1 MGSAYKYTVLAGN
14 TGEAESQT
22 SARRKSFGKSP
33 RTWCLR
39 FVVTMFTLVLLFQLW
54 SALIRATHA
63 VEPGSQ
69 GDCDTPDGGFQC
81 NSSISHNWGQY
92 SPFFLAPSEIDASV
106 PSGCEVTFAQILS
119 RHGARDPTASATAAY
134 GETIEQIQSSVTN
147 YGEGFEFIKDY
158 QYTLGADQLSDFG
171 RQEMFN
177 SGVHFY
183 NRYQILARNNTPFF
197 RSDGQ
202 QRVVESGQKWTEGFH
217 QALLG
222 DSGRAGGPADEFPY
236 KMVIIPNED
245 GTNNTLNHNLCTA
258 FENTKLGKEAQKEFM
273 ESAMGGITE
282 RLNNGLEGANLTTK
296 QAVQI
301 MELCP
306 FETVAD
312 PQATLSQFCTLFTQR
327 DWEAYDYLQTLGKW
341 YGYGNGNP
349 LGSTQGVGFVNE
361 LIARLLQ
368 KPVEDHTNTNS
379 TLDSDPSTF
388 PLDKKLYADFSHD
401 NDMLGI
407 YAALGIYN
415 ATAPDSVPKKERR
428 SAQELS
434 GFSSSWAVPFAARM
448 FVEKMTCAGQNEELV
463 RILVNDRVTPLQNCD
478 ADSMGRCTLSKF
490 VESLSFARSGG
501 RWDQCFV

>member
-1 MGSAYKYTVLAGN
+1 MGSGYEYSALPGN
-14 TGEAESQT
+14 TEKTAS
-22 SARRKSFGKSP
+22 RRKSFATLR
-33 RTWCLR
+33 RTWCLQ
-39 FVVTMFTLVLLFQLW
+39 FAVMMFSLVLLCQLW

-63 VEPGSQ
+63 VEPGPK
-69 GDCDTPDGGFQC
+69 GKCDTPDRGFQC

-92 SPFFLAPSEIDASV
+92 SPFFSLPSEINASV

-119 RHGARDPTASATAAY
+119 RHGARDPTASATANYA
-134 GETIEQIQSSVTN
+134 ETIDQIHLSVTN

-158 QYTLGADQLSDFG
+158 EYTLGADQLSDFG
-171 RQEMFN
+171 RQQMVN
-177 SGVHFY
+177 SGLHFY
-183 NRYQILARNNTPFF
+183 SRYRTLARNNTPFF

-202 QRVVESGQKWTEGFH
+202 QRVVESGQKWAEGFH

-222 DSGRAGGPADEFPY
+222 DSGRADGPKDEFPY

-258 FENTKLGKEAQKEFM
+258 FENSKMGKEAQNEFL
-273 ESAMGGITE
+273 ETAIDSIRE
-282 RLNNGLEGANLTTK
+282 RLNSGLEGANLTTK

-306 FETVAD
+306 FETVAN
-312 PQATLSQFCTLFTQR
+312 PQATLSKFCTLFTEQE
-327 DWEAYDYLQTLGKW
+327 WEAYDYLQTLGKW

-349 LGSTQGVGFVNE
+349 LGPTQGVGFVNE
-361 LIARLLQ
+361 LIARLLR

-379 TLDSDPSTF
+379 TLDKDPATF

-401 NDMLGI
+401 NDMMGI

-415 ATAPDSVPKKERR
+415 ATAPDSVPKNKRK
-428 SAQELS
+428 SAQELG
-434 GFSSSWAVPFAARM
+434 GFSASWAVPFAARM

-463 RILVNDRVTPLQNCD
+463 RILVNDRVMRLQNCG
-478 ADSMGRCTLSKF
+478 ADKMGRCTLSKF
-490 VESLSFARSGG
+490 VKSLSFARSGG

>member
-1 MGSAYKYTVLAGN
+1 M
-14 TGEAESQT
+14 
-22 SARRKSFGKSP
+22 
-33 RTWCLR
+33 
-39 FVVTMFTLVLLFQLW
+39 MFTLVLLVQLW

-63 VEPGSQ
+63 IEPGPQ
-69 GDCDTPDGGFQC
+69 GDCDTPDRGFQC

-92 SPFFLAPSEIDASV
+92 SPFFSVPSEIDASV

-119 RHGARDPTASATAAY
+119 RHGARDPTAGTSAAY
-134 GETIEQIQSSVTN
+134 KEMINLIQLSVTN

-158 QYTLGADQLSDFG
+158 KYTLGADQLSDFG
-171 RQEMFN
+171 RQELVN
-177 SGVHFY
+177 SGLKFY
-183 NRYQILARNNTPFF
+183 NRYRSLARNNTPFF

-202 QRVVESGQKWTEGFH
+202 QRVLESAQKWAEGFH
-217 QALLG
+217 QALLN
-222 DSGRAGGPADEFPY
+222 DSGRAGGPKDAFPY
-236 KMVIIPNED
+236 KMVVISNED

-258 FENTKLGKEAQKEFM
+258 FENSKFGKEAQNEFRDK
-273 ESAMGGITE
+273 AMGAMTE
-282 RLNNGLEGANLTTK
+282 RVNIGLEGANLTTK
-296 QAVQI
+296 QAVQL

-312 PQATLSQFCTLFTQR
+312 PQATLSQFCTLFTEQE
-327 DWEAYDYLQTLGKW
+327 WETYDYLQTLGKW

-349 LGSTQGVGFVNE
+349 LGPTQGVGFVNE

-368 KPVEDHTNTNS
+368 KPVQDHTNTNS

-401 NDMLGI
+401 NDMMGI
-407 YAALGIYN
+407 YGALGIYN
-415 ATAPDSVPKKERR
+415 STGPDSVPKDKRK
-428 SAQELS
+428 SPQELS

-448 FVEKMTCAGQNEELV
+448 YVEKMTCSGQSEELV

-478 ADSMGRCTLSKF
+478 ADGMGRCTLSKF